1 MASKKRQR
9 GPKKGKRAAKKS
21 KRGGKKRHLTAA
33 HKRKLMAGLR
43 RHRAAKKYMA
53 QGYTAAD
60 AKHMAGKRRA
70 PRRSRKAKR

>member
-1 MASKKRQR
+1 MSSKKRRR
-9 GPKKGKRAAKKS
+9 GPKKGKRAAKS
-21 KRGGKKRHLTAA
+21 KRGGKKKRHLTAA
-33 HKRKLMAGLR
+33 HKRKMMAGLR
-43 RHRAAKKYMA
+43 QYRAAKKYMA